1 MRAMSA
7 NSHIKEAVMHS
18 RSPLPWALSWDA
30 NGELEIHDSYDLL
43 QANAALE
50 KDCALLISSEP
61 GGSADWPPSCKFHGP
76 FPAHHRL

>member
-1 MRAMSA
+1 MSA

-50 KDCALLISSEP
+50 KDLSLI
-61 GGSADWPPSCKFHGP
+61 HI
-76 FPAHHRL
+76 